1 MTNSVHHKLFFPH
14 SPAVVW
20 EYLTKS
26 ELIEQW
32 LMKNDFEPIV
42 GYDFKFNSRPVPQ
55 LDFDGIVYCKV
66 LEIVPQKKLTYS
78 WKCGPGNNQI
88 TVDSIVEWT
97 LLEKDNGTEL
107 QLDHTGFY
115 ETNMTM
121 FLAVDEGWLKN
132 MKKIGELIN
141 TVIHGT
147 THA

>member
-1 MTNSVHHKLFFPH
+1 MTKSIQHQFFFPH
-14 SPAVVW
+14 TPGVVW
-20 EYLTKS
+20 EYLTRS

-97 LLEKDNGTEL
+97 LHEKDNGTEL
-107 QLDHTGFY
+107 QLDHTGFH
-115 ETNMTM
+115 ETNMSM

-141 TVIHGT
+141 KAIRGA